1 MDIDNKQHT
10 FLKAH
15 GNKVLNER
23 HIRWIQKI
31 GECMEVC
38 TRSDGC
44 NVNLNSTTRV
54 CKEYNPASYEKLN
67 KYFE

>member
-1 MDIDNKQHT
+1 MDIDNKPLT
-10 FLKAH
+10 FLKTDD
-15 GNKVLNER
+15 NKVLNER

-44 NVNLNSTTRV
+44 NVNSNSTNRV
-54 CKEYNPASYEKLN
+54 CKEYNPTSYEKLN

>member
-1 MDIDNKQHT
+1 MDINNKPRT
-10 FLKAH
+10 FLKTDD
-15 GNKVLNER
+15 NKVLNESY
-23 HIRWIQKI
+23 IRWIEKI

-44 NVNLNSTTRV
+44 NVLLGSTIRV
-54 CKEYNPASYEKLN
+54 CKKYNPTSYEKLN

>member
-10 FLKAH
+10 FLKTDD
-15 GNKVLNER
+15 NKVLNER

-44 NVNLNSTTRV
+44 NVKLNSTTRV
-54 CKEYNPASYEKLN
+54 CKEYNPTSYEKLN